1 MAEVTDVT
9 DVEAAASPS
18 QNRPPVPTRRVPSD
32 LGRKVLAFEFVV
44 LAEYWVAPVFLGVTN
59 YAGVWSEIGSTLF
72 FVLVASLLA
81 FVVVPLMPHLRA
93 ALGSGR
99 RRLVFHGVWAT
110 SLAVGMFVTNIL
122 QFVDGPTSGPI
133 LLGQET
139 VYTPLGAWSSLTV
152 YLPGVQLWATFN
164 PEGPTVLFL
173 LGFLSAASLVLGP
186 MRRPAACPAP
196 SAKPTG
202 TRARLASL
210 GALAP
215 LGFITGCPA
224 CSPAYSALLSLLV
237 PGAAVGAYAAL
248 PLVPWIGFAGLLFLV
263 GFWLAVRLIERST
276 SPPTTA
282 PLAAIPVG

>member
-1 MAEVTDVT
+1 MAEVTDVRAPAPPG
-9 DVEAAASPS
+9 DS
-18 QNRPPVPTRRVPSD
+18 RPLVPARRVPSD

-59 YAGVWSEIGSTLF
+59 YAGIWSEIGSALF
-72 FVLVASLLA
+72 FVLVGSLLV
-81 FVVVPLMPHLRA
+81 FVLVPLIPHLRA
-93 ALGSGR
+93 ALGSWK

-173 LGFLSAASLVLGP
+173 LGFLSAASIVLGP
-186 MRRPAACPAP
+186 MRRPAACPTP
-196 SAKPTG
+196 SPKSTG
-202 TRARLASL
+202 RKSPLASL

-224 CSPAYSALLSLLV
+224 CSPAYFALLSLLV

-282 PLAAIPVG
+282 RLAATPEG

>member
-1 MAEVTDVT
+1 MAEVTDVRAPAPPG
-9 DVEAAASPS
+9 DS
-18 QNRPPVPTRRVPSD
+18 RPLVPARRVPSD

-59 YAGVWSEIGSTLF
+59 YAGIWSEIGSALF
-72 FVLVASLLA
+72 FVLVGSLLV
-81 FVVVPLMPHLRA
+81 FVLVPLIPHLRA
-93 ALGSGR
+93 ALGSWK
-99 RRLVFHGVWAT
+99 RRLVFHGVWVT
-110 SLAVGMFVTNIL
+110 SLTVGMFVTNIL

-173 LGFLSAASLVLGP
+173 LGFLSAASIVLGP
-186 MRRPAACPAP
+186 MRRPAACPTP
-196 SAKPTG
+196 SPKSTG
-202 TRARLASL
+202 RKSPLPSL

-224 CSPAYSALLSLLV
+224 CSPAYFALLSLLV

-282 PLAAIPVG
+282 RLAATPVG

>member
-1 MAEVTDVT
+1 MAEVTEVRAPAPPGD
-9 DVEAAASPS
+9 P
-18 QNRPPVPTRRVPSD
+18 RPLVPARRVPSD

-59 YAGVWSEIGSTLF
+59 YAGIWSEIGSALF
-72 FVLVASLLA
+72 FVLVGSLLV
-81 FVVVPLMPHLRA
+81 FVLVPLIPHLRA
-93 ALGSGR
+93 ALGSWK

-110 SLAVGMFVTNIL
+110 SLTVGMFVTNIL

-173 LGFLSAASLVLGP
+173 LGFLSAASIVLGP
-186 MRRPAACPAP
+186 MRRPATCPTP
-196 SAKPTG
+196 SPKSAGRKSP
-202 TRARLASL
+202 LASL
-210 GALAP
+210 GVLAP

-224 CSPAYSALLSLLV
+224 CSPAYFALLSLLV

-282 PLAAIPVG
+282 RLAATPVG

>member
-1 MAEVTDVT
+1 MAEVTDVRAPAPPG
-9 DVEAAASPS
+9 DP
-18 QNRPPVPTRRVPSD
+18 RPLVPARRVPSD

-59 YAGVWSEIGSTLF
+59 YAGIWSEIGSALF
-72 FVLVASLLA
+72 FVLVGSLLV
-81 FVVVPLMPHLRA
+81 FVLVPLIPHLRA
-93 ALGSGR
+93 ALGSWK

-110 SLAVGMFVTNIL
+110 SLTVGMFVTNIL

-173 LGFLSAASLVLGP
+173 LGFLSAASIVLGP
-186 MRRPAACPAP
+186 MRRPAACPTP
-196 SAKPTG
+196 SPKSTG
-202 TRARLASL
+202 RKSPLASL

-224 CSPAYSALLSLLV
+224 CSPAYFALLSLLV

-282 PLAAIPVG
+282 RLAAIPVG